1 MPLYPLSLYPLSL
14 YPFAPFP
21 LSLAIRVEFGLSTH
35 IVYPERLS
43 RRHLDALAESAFT
56 RVELFALRS
65 HFDYHD
71 PGAVQ
76 ALRAWLSETGLALHS
91 VHAPITNE
99 LRNSVWGE
107 PFSIGASDASRRTT
121 AVQEAARALAIADE
135 IPYGYLVV
143 HVGVPDQ
150 YATPDDNRHDAVRR
164 SLEELQ
170 ALAAPRGVHLALEV
184 IPNALS
190 TPDALVRLV
199 DEELEIP
206 GAGLCFDFG
215 HAFLMGDVVDGI
227 EACSGHLLTT
237 HVHDNGGTRDDHLL
251 PFRGGI
257 DWASATTALQKIG
270 YDGALVLELAASAD
284 LNVTLDAARDVR
296 HRLEPLLDPAQAD
309 WNPWSG
315 L

>member
-1 MPLYPLSLYPLSL
+1 M
-14 YPFAPFP
+14 
-21 LSLAIRVEFGLSTH
+21 EFGLSTH

-43 RRHLDALAESAFT
+43 RRHLDALAASAFT
-56 RVELFALRS
+56 CVELFALRG
-65 HFDYHD
+65 HVDYHD

-76 ALRAWLSETGLALHS
+76 ALRPWLGEAGLTLHS

-99 LRNSVWGE
+99 LRNGVWGE
-107 PFSIGASDASRRTT
+107 PFSIASSDASRRAA
-121 AVQEAARALAIADE
+121 AVEEAARALAIADE

-150 YATPDDNRHDAVRR
+150 YATADDNRRDAVRR
-164 SLEELQ
+164 SLEELY
-170 ALAAPRGVHLALEV
+170 ALAAPRGVQLALEV

-190 TPDALVRLV
+190 TPAALVRLI
-199 DEELEIP
+199 DQELELP

-215 HAFLMGDVVDGI
+215 HAFLLGDVVEGI
-227 EACSGHLLTT
+227 EASSGHVLTT
-237 HVHDNGGTRDDHLL
+237 HVHDNGGARDDHLL

-270 YDGALVLELAASAD
+270 YDGALMMELAAAAD
-284 LNVTLDAARDVR
+284 LDATLDAARDVR
-296 HRLEPLLDPAQAD
+296 HRLQALLDPGQAD
-309 WNPWSG
+309 WNPWSS

>member
-1 MPLYPLSLYPLSL
+1 M
-14 YPFAPFP
+14 
-21 LSLAIRVEFGLSTH
+21 EFGLSTH
-35 IVYPERLS
+35 IVYPERLG
-43 RRHLDALAESAFT
+43 RRHVDALAESAFT

-71 PGAVQ
+71 TAAVQ
-76 ALRAWLSETGLALHS
+76 TLRSWLSEAGVTLHS

-99 LRNSVWGE
+99 LRNGVWGE
-107 PFSIGASDASRRTT
+107 PFSIASSDGSRRAT
-121 AVQEAARALAIADE
+121 ALEEAARALAIADE

-150 YATPDDNRHDAVRR
+150 YATPEDNRRDAVRR
-164 SLEELQ
+164 SLDELH

-190 TPDALVRLV
+190 TPAALVRLI
-199 DEELEIP
+199 DDDLEIS

-227 EACSGHLLTT
+227 EASSGHLLTT
-237 HVHDNGGTRDDHLL
+237 HVHDNGGARDDHLL

-270 YDGALVLELAASAD
+270 YDGALMMELAATAD
-284 LNVTLDAARDVR
+284 LKATLDEAREVR
-296 HRLEPLLDPAQAD
+296 RHLDALLDPSQAD
-309 WNPWSG
+309 WNPWAR